1 MAIGAI
7 TQLWRIGFDDA
18 RKPEQS
24 EIDEALKHIDYRKV
38 EFNDDEK
45 TVYLKDKDM
54 IIDLGA
60 IAKRIYHG

>member
-24 EIDEALKHIDYRKV
+24 EIDEALKNIS
-38 EFNDDEK
+38 
-45 TVYLKDKDM
+45 
-54 IIDLGA
+54 IIGKLSSMMMRRPS
-60 IAKRIYHG
+60 I